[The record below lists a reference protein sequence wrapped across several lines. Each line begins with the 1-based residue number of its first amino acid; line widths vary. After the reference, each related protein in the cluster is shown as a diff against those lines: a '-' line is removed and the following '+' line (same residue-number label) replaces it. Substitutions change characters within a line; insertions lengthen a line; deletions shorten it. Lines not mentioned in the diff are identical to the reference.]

1 MEFETKMQ
9 LLLIG
14 LLSLAYPLAYVMT
27 LIIKDKVIDIEEPGQ
42 KSIKKHIDNK
52 KLNIK
57 KKDDTL
63 SFSEDDFN
71 DFNLDD
77 WDEILDRSFD

>member
-77 WDEILDRSFD
+77 LIKLT

>member
-1 MEFETKMQ
+1 MAFETKMQ

-14 LLSLAYPLAYVMT
+14 LLSLAYPLA
-27 LIIKDKVIDIEEPGQ
+27 
-42 KSIKKHIDNK
+42 IDNK
-52 KLNIK
+52 KLNVK

-71 DFNLDD
+71 LND
-77 WDEILDRSFD
+77 WDEILDKSFD

>member
-27 LIIKDKVIDIEEPGQ
+27 LIIKDIEEPAIKPGQ

-52 KLNIK
+52 KLNVK

-77 WDEILDRSFD
+77 LIKLT

>member
-1 MEFETKMQ
+1 MAFETKMQ

-71 DFNLDD
+71 LND
-77 WDEILDRSFD
+77 WDEILDKSFD